1 MKKVIF
7 GGTFDPIHNGH
18 IHIAYEALYNLEVDE
33 IIFMP
38 VGQPPH
44 KNDRVV
50 TKGKV
55 RYEMV
60 LKAIEGE
67 SKFAI
72 SDYEI
77 KNKGLSYTYNT
88 LTHFNDIEPDTQW
101 FFLVGVDSLMAFK
114 DWMNIDIILD
124 NCTLVVFSRSGFNE
138 EEVYNMKSRLEAEYN
153 TKIIFLQMPLLD
165 ISSTEV
171 RNKIAQHRVVS
182 YLVPSGVEKIINK
195 YNLYRKKV

>member
-38 VGQPPH
+38 AGHPPH
-44 KNDRVV
+44 KNNKRV
-50 TKGKV
+50 TSGRV

-67 SKFAI
+67 EKFSV

-88 LTHFNDIEPDTQW
+88 LIHFNKIEPDTEW
-101 FFLVGVDSLMAFK
+101 FFLVGVDSLMALK
-114 DWMNIDIILD
+114 TWMNIDIILD
-124 NCTLVVFSRSGFNE
+124 NCTLVVFSRSGFLEKNVLE
-138 EEVYNMKSRLEAEYN
+138 MKSRLEAEYN
-153 TKIIFLQMPLLD
+153 TNIIFLQMPLLD
-165 ISSTEV
+165 ISSTTIKE
-171 RNKIAQHRVVS
+171 KIAQHKVVN
-182 YLVPSGVEKIINK
+182 YLLPYKVEGMINK
-195 YNLYRKKV
+195 YNLYRDKV